1 MHEEEERVIKS
12 ISLGEKVHI
21 LHVSLPMLVQGY
33 THGRYKEPQHTCA
46 LLKVSYGVKLLS
58 AAGSFDT

>member
-21 LHVSLPMLVQGY
+21 LHVWLPMLVQGY
-33 THGRYKEPQHTCA
+33 THGRYKEPQHAHVRSQKFHTER
-46 LLKVSYGVKLLS
+46 GR
-58 AAGSFDT
+58 